1 MIEVTSKAGDY
12 SAEEMDMVRAEIT
25 RIVEDEKIGLPDVAK
40 LMGMPYGTLHGWY
53 RRTYQGNNVDKT
65 RKVLV
70 WLEGRREQEKT
81 RQAIPELPGFL
92 KTPSSEAFINVFRL
106 AQALGDIGVISGGA
120 GVGKSMAAE
129 EYAARNSN
137 VWLSVM
143 EPALRSVQG
152 ALSEI
157 ALAMRIEERDRSRLG
172 RMIVDRVRGT
182 GGLIIVDEAQ
192 HLDTL
197 TLDQLRMIPEK
208 SGGGCG
214 IVLIGN
220 ERVRTRLEGGQRNPD
235 YAQIFSRLGASEQLA
250 RPKDEDIGVLLA
262 AWQIDGSDECKFLRG
277 VARKPGALR
286 VMSKTI
292 RLASMIAAGTDEHV
306 DLRHLRAAYDRLSGA
321 QGKIRE
327 ASNA

>member
-1 MIEVTSKAGDY
+1 MTEVTSKASDY
-12 SAEEMDMVRAEIT
+12 SAEEMDLVRGEVT
-25 RIVEDEKIGLPDVAK
+25 RVIEDEKIGLTEIAK
-40 LMGMPYGTLHGWY
+40 LCGIPYTTLHGWH
-53 RRTYQGNNVDKT
+53 RSSYQGNNVDKT

-70 WLEGRREQEKT
+70 WLEGRKAQAKT

-92 KTPSSEAFINVFRL
+92 ETPSSEAFTNVFRFT
-106 AQALGDIGVISGGA
+106 QALGDIGVISGGA

-143 EPALRSVQG
+143 EPSLRSVQG

-157 ALAMRIEERDRSRLG
+157 ALSMRIEERDRSRLG
-172 RMIVDRVRGT
+172 RLIVDRVRGT

-220 ERVRTRLEGGQRNPD
+220 DKVRT
-235 YAQIFSRLGASEQLA
+235 QIGRA
-250 RPKDEDIGVLLA
+250 
-262 AWQIDGSDECKFLRG
+262 
-277 VARKPGALR
+277 
-286 VMSKTI
+286 
-292 RLASMIAAGTDEHV
+292 HV
-306 DLRHLRAAYDRLSGA
+306 
-321 QGKIRE
+321 
-327 ASNA
+327 